1 MSIKLK
7 TLLKP
12 STSGTGA
19 IFNDV
24 TGQTDTTAY
33 GQSGNIP
40 VTDVAAVRIK
50 IATYTTLGGLATLE
64 HNEKFT
70 RYKEYSKTDGEMST
84 IDGKNFYVGNTFVPR
99 VADLVVPSGDTWVE
113 TGYYVYPYLST
124 WLPTAAQVQ
133 NDISLSKLNQTGT
146 AVYDDIYAYTYEIY
160 ETNAITTGTISSTA
174 GARYLVTAGTATYD
188 GSTFSPG
195 DSFVAYTTADPIVV
209 TAGRCYKMYAS
220 SDAYAVLSFNT
231 KSSLYQL
238 VVENAGASCYKCWS
252 KINNIKTQ
260 LDAITFMSETGNVAL
275 GPASKT
281 LEWVNDAITN
291 FQTCNC

>member
-24 TGQTDTTAY
+24 TGQADSTAY

-50 IATYTTLGGLATLE
+50 IATYTTLNGLATLE
-64 HNEKFT
+64 HGEKFT

-84 IDGKNFYVGNTFVPR
+84 IDGKKLYVGNVFVPR
-99 VADLVVPSGDTWVE
+99 VADLVVPTGDTWVE
-113 TGYYVYPYLST
+113 TGYYVYPYLSS
-124 WLPTAAQVQ
+124 WLPTATQVQ

-146 AVYDDIYAYTYEIY
+146 AIYDDIYAYTYEIY
-160 ETNAITTGTISSTA
+160 ETNAVTTGNISSVS
-174 GARYLVTAGTATYD
+174 GARYLVTAGTVTYD

-195 DSFVAYTTADPIVV
+195 DSFVAYTTADPIAV
-209 TAGRCYKMYAS
+209 TAGHCYKMYAS
-220 SDAYAVLSFNT
+220 CDSYAVLSFNT

-238 VVENAGASCYKCWS
+238 VVEKAGTSCFKCWS
-252 KINNIKTQ
+252 EINNIKTQ